1 MSTATAE
8 PRAPQAERLALQA
21 TGISKN
27 FDGVA
32 ALTEARLEVRP
43 GEIHAL
49 LGENGAG
56 KSTLI
61 KVLTG
66 VHQPDAGSIESS
78 GIPVQFSGV
87 RDANEA
93 GVAALYQ
100 ETSIIP
106 TISVAENILL
116 GERTPSSGGVVRWS
130 ELRREARRQLDRLN
144 QGRIPLRR
152 LAGRLSPVQQTMVSV
167 ARALASDARVLIL
180 DEPTAALTDTEIK
193 DLFTVLRGL
202 RADGVGIVYVSH
214 RLEEVFELCDRVT
227 IMRNGQTIVTRDVV
241 EMTIDEVISTMVGR
255 PAEDLFPERG
265 TATDQVVLR
274 VEGLCGNKVQGLD
287 FSAHAGEVLGIGG
300 LAGAGRSELMR
311 LLAGDQKR
319 TGGTISVDDEPVAGT
334 SGVGRALDRGI
345 ALVPEERR
353 SQGVSLGASIQDNI
367 AGANLEKVSSA
378 GWMSSRRVTELARRG
393 MENLRVKARSPRQ
406 PVGLLSGG
414 NQQKVVLAKML
425 ARDPRVLLLD
435 EPTRGIDVGTKAEI
449 YRLIRQLAAQGTTI
463 IAVSSE
469 LPELIGLSDRILIM
483 HEGRVSGEVPA
494 EGADEETLLSL
505 CYGRTA

>member
-78 GIPVQFSGV
+78 GTPVQFSGV

-319 TGGTISVDDEPVAGT
+319 AGGTISVDDEPVAGT

-393 MENLRVKARSPRQ
+393 MDNLRVKARSPRQ